1 MKNRFA
7 SFICVLAALIISTQG
22 CDKSEEVKAA
32 AEVEKAQLEAEKAE
46 AEAEAEAAKEEA
58 EKAKA
63 EAEATKAGAAAVVE
77 EAKAKAKIAEEEK
90 VKAEAEVEAGKAE
103 VEAAVAE
110 AEAIAAKAE
119 AGKAEAEAG
128 KAEAE
133 AEAAEA
139 EEAAAEAEEAA
150 AEAEAGKV
158 EAEEA
163 AAEAEAGKVEAEEAA
178 AEAEAGK
185 AEAEAALEEMKQNV
199 IDRAAVIGIMVQN
212 KCLRDAKVKAAQM
225 GTLQK
230 EILKAFG
237 MTAEQFNAKRA
248 SFKSDPDFRAAFTA
262 GKNDCPE
269 INPEHIQTEK
279 QILAKKKY
287 KAFMTGTLFGSAGG
301 TISFRIVGKQATGKV
316 VFKNGSKWNLKGTVK
331 ENRLRLYGEV
341 GKTFYRTIATIDAN
355 GNRAAGT
362 WHSFQG
368 DKRRTGTF
376 IATR

>member
-1 MKNRFA
+1 MCALTALVFA
-7 SFICVLAALIISTQG
+7 MQG

-32 AEVEKAQLEAEKAE
+32 AEAEKAELEAEKAAAEE
-46 AEAEAEAAKEEA
+46 AAKAAKEEA

-63 EAEATKAGAAAVVE
+63 EAEETKAGAAAVVAE
-77 EAKAKAKIAEEEK
+77 AEAKAEAAEQEKEKAVAEVAAE
-90 VKAEAEVEAGKAE
+90 KAEA
-103 VEAAVAE
+103 EAAVAE
-110 AEAIAAKAE
+110 AKAQKEEAEAAAAEAEAGLAEAE

-133 AEAAEA
+133 AEAAKA
-139 EEAAAEAEEAA
+139 VAAAE
-150 AEAEAGKV
+150 K
-158 EAEEA
+158 
-163 AAEAEAGKVEAEEAA
+163 
-178 AEAEAGK
+178 
-185 AEAEAALEEMKQNV
+185 AEAALDDMKQSE

-212 KCLRDAKVKAAQM
+212 KCLRDAKVKPEQL

-230 EILKAFG
+230 EILASFG

-248 SFKSDPDFRAAFTA
+248 SFKADPDFRAAYNA

-269 INPEHIQTEK
+269 IDPEHIQTKK

-301 TISFRIVGKQATGKV
+301 NISFRIVGDQAKGKV
-316 VFKNGSKWNLKGTVK
+316 TFKNGSKWNLKGTVRDGK
-331 ENRLRLYGEV
+331 TLRLYGEV
-341 GKTFYRTIATIDAN
+341 GKTFFRTIANIDAN

>member
-139 EEAAAEAEEAA
+139 EEAAA
-150 AEAEAGKV
+150 

>member
-7 SFICVLAALIISTQG
+7 TFICVLAALVISTQG

-46 AEAEAEAAKEEA
+46 AEAEAKAAKEEA

-77 EAKAKAKIAEEEK
+77 EAEAKAKAAEEEK
-90 VKAEAEVEAGKAE
+90 EKAEAQVEAGKVEA
-103 VEAAVAE
+103 EAAV
-110 AEAIAAKAE
+110 
-119 AGKAEAEAG
+119 AEAEAG

-133 AEAAEA
+133 AV
-139 EEAAAEAEEAA
+139 A
-150 AEAEAGKV
+150 AEAEAGM
-158 EAEEA
+158 
-163 AAEAEAGKVEAEEAA
+163 

-185 AEAEAALEEMKQNV
+185 AEAEAVAAEAEAGKAEAQEAAAEAEAALEDMKQSE

-212 KCLRDAKVKAAQM
+212 KCLRDAKVKASQL

-237 MTAEQFNAKRA
+237 MTAEQFNSKRA
-248 SFKSDPDFRAAFTA
+248 AFKSDPDFRAAYNE

-301 TISFRIVGKQATGKV
+301 TISFRIVGDQVKGKV

-331 ENRLRLYGEV
+331 KDRIRLYGEV
-341 GKTFYRTIATIDAN
+341 GKTFFRTIANIDAN

>member
-7 SFICVLAALIISTQG
+7 SFICVLAALVISTQG

-46 AEAEAEAAKEEA
+46 AEAEAKAAKEEA
-58 EKAKA
+58 EKAKS

-77 EAKAKAKIAEEEK
+77 EAEAKAKVAEEEK
-90 VKAEAEVEAGKAE
+90 EKAEAQIAAGK
-103 VEAAVAE
+103 
-110 AEAIAAKAE
+110 I
-119 AGKAEAEAG
+119 
-128 KAEAE
+128 E
-133 AEAAEA
+133 AEAA
-139 EEAAAEAEEAA
+139 
-150 AEAEAGKV
+150 V
-158 EAEEA
+158 
-163 AAEAEAGKVEAEEAA
+163 

-185 AEAEAALEEMKQNV
+185 AEAEAAVAEAEAGKAEAEAVAAEAEAGKAEAEEAAAEAEAALEDMKQSD

-212 KCLRDAKVKAAQM
+212 KCLRDAKVKASQL

-248 SFKSDPDFRAAFTA
+248 AFKSDPDFRAAYNE

-301 TISFRIVGKQATGKV
+301 TISFRIVGDQVKGKV
-316 VFKNGSKWNLKGTVK
+316 VFKNGSKWKLKGTVK
-331 ENRLRLYGEV
+331 KERIRLYGEV
-341 GKTFYRTIATIDAN
+341 GKTFFRTIANIDAN